1 MRLETM
7 QRDFLWGRGA
17 LTHKPHLV
25 NWFAFAAWKNKKGV
39 WASEIYLSLIK
50 HWENGSRDV

>member
-25 NWFAFAAWKNKKGV
+25 NWFACCMEKQKGGLGLRNISILNKALGKQF
-39 WASEIYLSLIK
+39 
-50 HWENGSRDV
+50 